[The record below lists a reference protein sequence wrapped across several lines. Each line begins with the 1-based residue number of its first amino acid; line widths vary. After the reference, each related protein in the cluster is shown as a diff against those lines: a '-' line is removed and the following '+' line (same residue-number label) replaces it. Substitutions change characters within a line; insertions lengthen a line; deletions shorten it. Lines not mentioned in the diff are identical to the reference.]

1 MTATRL
7 LRPQTLQEIAAFRQW
22 LHRHP
27 ETGFTVGGT
36 ATAVAQRLRSAGLS
50 VTEAVGGSGVVATLA
65 GRPGGRAIGLR
76 ADMDA
81 LPITEA
87 GDPAWRSST
96 DGRFHGCGHDGHT
109 AMLLGAAKYLAES
122 RNFDGTVHFIFQ
134 PAEEGEGGA
143 KVMIEEGLFERFPVE
158 AVFGMHNMPG
168 IPTGT
173 FAMRKGPIMAAADFF
188 FITVR
193 GEGAHGAFPQLGID
207 PVPIAAEIVMAL
219 QTIVARNIDP
229 GKPAVVTVT
238 QIHAGHG
245 TNIIPAEATLCGTT
259 RSFDAAVQATIEK
272 RMREIV
278 AGIAKAHGA
287 KGEITYE
294 RRYMP
299 TINTAEE
306 TDLAAAA
313 AIEVVG
319 AENVNRNVPEVMGA
333 EDFGWMLNERPG
345 AYIFIGNGK
354 GASLHN
360 PRYDFNDEALALGAS
375 YWSRLVEG
383 ILKAA

>member
-1 MTATRL
+1 MRTADFVAARL
-7 LRPQTLQEIAAFRQW
+7 AEFGIEVHRGLAKTGVVGTLKA
-22 LHRHP
+22 
-27 ETGFTVGGT
+27 
-36 ATAVAQRLRSAGLS
+36 
-50 VTEAVGGSGVVATLA
+50 GSGN
-65 GRPGGRAIGLR
+65 RAIGLR

-81 LPITEA
+81 LPLSEES
-87 GDPAWRSST
+87 DHPYRSDT
-96 DGRFHGCGHDGHT
+96 PGKMHACGHDGHT

-278 AGIAKAHGA
+278 VGIAKAHGA

-375 YWSRLVEG
+375 YWSRLVES